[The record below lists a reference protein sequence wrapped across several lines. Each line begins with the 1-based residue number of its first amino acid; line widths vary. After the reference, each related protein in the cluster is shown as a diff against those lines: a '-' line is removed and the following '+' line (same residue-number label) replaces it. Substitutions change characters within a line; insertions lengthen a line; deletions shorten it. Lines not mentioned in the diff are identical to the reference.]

1 MRDPPARCV
10 DDGGW
15 GVADTIAFGGAAG
28 SGRRIPRLPQ
38 WAVLLLWLLVVP
50 LAFVALGVW
59 QEQRAAATRDEYRQ
73 GMLDLPEVLAQLQR
87 IEAQTPSA
95 FVTMGG
101 PDGRRMPVSMA
112 IAGVR
117 KAIGTMD
124 EGVEVSLI
132 RYPLSWG
139 TMAGGLLAF
148 LAGLGGLLAARTAAL
163 RARGSRDALVRS
175 FDRLRRS
182 LPFTLGS
189 VLVGLSVA
197 GISASLFEAASLW
210 FWDHLSTGSAKL
222 FGLGVVLAVF
232 AAYSAVV
239 AVIAMRRV
247 FDLYTVEPLEI
258 RGVAVDRERAPGLW
272 RLVDD
277 LAARH
282 GALMPDTIL
291 IGLTDGFFVTEWPV
305 RPSGREQPLSGR
317 TLHLPAPYLPLIG
330 ETELAAVIGHELAH
344 FSGEDTAYNRRFA
357 PIHAGLWQTLNALGR
372 TGGSGGFVLT
382 PALHLGFH
390 TLESF
395 DVAVAQHR
403 RQRELEADRRSSLV
417 SGPESI
423 PLALLRTAVLAP
435 IVDGT
440 LSDAFSDPDAAAPD
454 LMAEMV
460 RRVEAGLPDPAAYI
474 GECQPHPTDSHPPT
488 ALRISTLGVALDD
501 RLLARAGRGPAVE
514 DTGLPH
520 RLFSDWTGLCHGLTT
535 AFLDEARQ
543 AHRLN
548 REELEMA
555 ASAVPAEHTVLYE
568 NGKPMIW
575 AMAFIAALFAAFATC
590 TTVFAQALGIDNDP
604 GTKVVVGAVAAV
616 AVGIALLYAAW
627 IHHKT
632 KAPLMTLTPDAL
644 VSARLREAIA
654 WTDVVGMQVTAS
666 QRLALV
672 LALREEAPLPN
683 RIGFSIYNKVNRR
696 KRLVVLEALGIRD
709 MKAADFE
716 ALVSRYLT
724 AAYARRQLA
733 GD

>member
-1 MRDPPARCV
+1 M
-10 DDGGW
+10 
-15 GVADTIAFGGAAG
+15 AFG
-28 SGRRIPRLPQ
+28 L
-38 WAVLLLWLLVVP
+38 
-50 LAFVALGVW
+50 W

-73 GMLDLPEVLAQLQR
+73 AMRDLPETLAQLQR
-87 IEAQTPSA
+87 IEAQNPST

-112 IAGVR
+112 VAGVR
-117 KAIGTMD
+117 KAIGTME

-163 RARGSRDALVRS
+163 RARRSRDALVRS
-175 FDRLRRS
+175 FDRLRRG
-182 LPFTLGS
+182 LPFTLGA

-197 GISASLFEAASLW
+197 GVSASLFEAASLW

-222 FGLGVVLAVF
+222 FGVGVALAVF
-232 AAYSAVV
+232 AAYSAVM
-239 AVIAMRRV
+239 AIIAMRRV
-247 FDLYTVEPLEI
+247 FDLYTVEPLDV
-258 RGVAVDRERAPGLW
+258 RGMVVDRETAPGLW
-272 RLVDD
+272 RFVED

-282 GALMPDTIL
+282 EALVPDAIL
-291 IGLTDGFFVTEWPV
+291 VGLTEGFFVTEAPV
-305 RPSGREQPLSGR
+305 RPLGGERVLTGR

-344 FSGEDTAYNRRFA
+344 FSGGDTTYSRRFA
-357 PIHAGLWQTLNALGR
+357 PIHAGLWRTLSALGEH
-372 TGGSGGFVLT
+372 TGTGGFVLT

-417 SGPESI
+417 SGPESV

-435 IVDGT
+435 VIHGT
-440 LSDAFSDPDAAAPD
+440 LNDAFSAPETAAPD
-454 LMAEMV
+454 LMAETV
-460 RRVEAGLPDPAAYI
+460 RRVEGGLPDPAAHI
-474 GECQPHPTDSHPPT
+474 EECQPHPTDSHPPT
-488 ALRISTLGVALDD
+488 ALRISSLDVALDD
-501 RLLARAGRGPAVE
+501 RLLARAARGPATD

-520 RLFSDWTGLCHGLTT
+520 RLFSDWTGLCQALTA

-555 ASAVPAEHTVLYE
+555 AAAVPAEHTVLYE

-575 AMAFIAALFAAFATC
+575 AMIFIAALFAAFAAC
-590 TTVFAQALGIDNDP
+590 TIVFAQALGINSDP
-604 GTKVVVGAVAAV
+604 GTKAVVGAVTAV

-627 IHHKT
+627 IRHKT

-644 VSARLREAIA
+644 VSTRLREAIA
-654 WTDVVGMQVTAS
+654 WTDVAGMKVTAS

-696 KRLVVLEALGIRD
+696 KRTVVLEALGIRG

-716 ALVSRYLT
+716 ALVSRYLN
-724 AAYARRQLA
+724 AAYARRRLA

>member
-1 MRDPPARCV
+1 M
-10 DDGGW
+10 
-15 GVADTIAFGGAAG
+15 ADTIASGSAGGT
-28 SGRRIPRLPQ
+28 GRRVLRLPH
-38 WAVLLLWLLVVP
+38 WAALVIWLLIVP
-50 LAFVALGVW
+50 LALAALGVW

-73 GMLDLPEVLAQLQR
+73 SARELPEVLAQLQR
-87 IEAQTPSA
+87 IEAQNPSA

-112 IAGVR
+112 VAGVR
-117 KAIGTMD
+117 KAIDTMD
-124 EGVEVSLI
+124 EGAEVSMI

-148 LAGLGGLLAARTAAL
+148 LAGLTGLLAARVAAL
-163 RARGSRDALVRS
+163 RARRSRDALVRS
-175 FDRLRRS
+175 FDRLRRG
-182 LPFTLGS
+182 LPFTLS
-189 VLVGLSVA
+189 AVLVGLAVA

-222 FGLGVVLAVF
+222 FGVGVALAAF
-232 AAYSAVV
+232 AAYSAVM

-247 FDLYTVEPLEI
+247 FDLYTIEPMDV
-258 RGVAVDRERAPGLW
+258 RGVAVDREQAPGLW
-272 RLVDD
+272 RFVED

-282 GALMPDTIL
+282 EALMPDAIV
-291 IGLTDGFFVTEWPV
+291 IGLTEGFFVTEAPV
-305 RPSGREQPLSGR
+305 RPLGGPLDGPQGSSPAEERVLSGR

-344 FSGEDTAYNRRFA
+344 FSGGDTAYSRRFA
-357 PIHAGLWQTLNALGR
+357 PIHAGLWRTLTALGER
-372 TGGSGGFVLT
+372 AGSGGFVLT

-395 DVAVAQHR
+395 DLAVAQHR
-403 RQRELEADRRSSLV
+403 RQRELEADRQSSLV
-417 SGPESI
+417 SGPESV
-423 PLALLRTAVLAP
+423 PLALLRSAVLAP
-435 IVDGT
+435 VIHGT
-440 LSDAFSDPDAAAPD
+440 LSGAFSAPDAAAPD

-460 RRVEAGLPDPAAYI
+460 RRVEDGLPDPAAHI
-474 GECQPHPTDSHPPT
+474 EECQPHPTDSHPPT
-488 ALRISTLGVALDD
+488 ALRISSLGVALDG
-501 RLLARAGRGPAVE
+501 RLLARAGRGPMEE

-520 RLFSDWTGLCHGLTT
+520 RLFADWTGLCHALTA

-555 ASAVPAEHTVLYE
+555 AAAVPTEHTVLYE

-575 AMAFIAALFAAFATC
+575 AMVFIAALFAVFAVC
-590 TTVFAQALGIDNDP
+590 TTVFAQSLGINTDP
-604 GTKVVVGAVAAV
+604 GTKMVVGAVTAAG
-616 AVGIALLYAAW
+616 AGIALLYAAW
-627 IHHKT
+627 VRRKT
-632 KAPLMTLTPDAL
+632 KAPLMTLTPDTL

-672 LALREEAPLPN
+672 LALRDEAPLPN
-683 RIGFSIYNKVNRR
+683 RIGFSLYNKVNRR
-696 KRLVVLEALGIRD
+696 KRLVVLEAMGIRG

-716 ALVSRYLT
+716 ALVSRYLN